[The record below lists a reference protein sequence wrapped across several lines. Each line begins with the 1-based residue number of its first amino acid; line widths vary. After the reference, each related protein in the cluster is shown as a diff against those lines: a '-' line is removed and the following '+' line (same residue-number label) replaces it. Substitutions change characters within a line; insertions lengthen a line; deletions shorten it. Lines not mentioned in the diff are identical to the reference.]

1 MIFYESFYEAAK
13 YLNPEDKSAFL
24 NAVLEY
30 GCEGK
35 VPELKGVPMAMFL
48 MAKPIIDANNAR
60 KQNGSKGGR
69 PKKEKSTGR
78 FNNFEPSGTDYNAVA
93 EKIINEQLNKET
105 APKT

>member
-13 YLNPEDKSAFL
+13 YLQPDDKTAFL

-35 VPELKGVPMAMFL
+35 MPEFEGVPMAMFL

-69 PKKEKSTGR
+69 PKKEKSTNK
-78 FNNFEPSGTDYNAVA
+78 FINYEQSDTDWNDVSD
-93 EKIINEQLNKET
+93 KIIEQETRKENRT
-105 APKT
+105 